1 MCPRRAFNPKLR
13 KRLTGEGQA
22 LSLRARLGAGLERDF
37 GLGVLTLL
45 AIRVNRLGFGFG
57 GVVAFS
63 TGLVGFGRLV
73 FLGALAFE
81 GVLGAFHKVVG
92 GFLHGFGG
100 FFYEGVVDYGI
111 GSVGGQVL
119 HLISSGRGGVGCF
132 GEEAVCLGFG
142 SSRFLYTRLFFS
154 ASVAGADSV
163 KRDFSSSK
171 STFFSTGVRSKFL
184 ILRVSLLARAM
195 FLRCLRFRRVTDMIS
210 GEMRVLGGLLANEVQ
225 K

>member
-1 MCPRRAFNPKLR
+1 
-13 KRLTGEGQA
+13 
-22 LSLRARLGAGLERDF
+22 
-37 GLGVLTLL
+37 
-45 AIRVNRLGFGFG
+45 
-57 GVVAFS
+57 
-63 TGLVGFGRLV
+63 VG
-73 FLGALAFE
+73 
-81 GVLGAFHKVVG
+81 
-92 GFLHGFGG
+92 
-100 FFYEGVVDYGI
+100 YGI

-119 HLISSGRGGVGCF
+119 YFISGGGGGVGRFSEKAICF
-132 GEEAVCLGFG
+132 GLSSGF
-142 SSRFLYTRLFFS
+142 FLYARLFFLS

-163 KRDFSSSK
+163 KRDFSSSR